1 MNDELFLEKVRE
13 RGALT
18 SPDQARAVAE
28 AVLEALGE
36 LLFDR
41 DRLRLAEA
49 LPTPFGEALR
59 RGAPG
64 QDFGLEEFYRR
75 VQRREGVAPGFGV
88 EHAQAVCLAIAA
100 ALGEELTVYLV
111 RRLPDELAPL
121 FRRRRL
127 EPTLP
132 PDVHHTP
139 QVAAGY
145 GSTLSSGRFGSRDPV
160 AEHHRPRG

>member
-1 MNDELFLEKVRE
+1 MHDELFLEKIRE

-18 SPDQARAVAE
+18 SPEQARAVAE
-28 AVLEALGE
+28 ATLEAVGE
-36 LLFDR
+36 LLVDR
-41 DRLRLAEA
+41 DRLRLAQA

-64 QDFGLEEFYRR
+64 QDFDLEDFYRR

-111 RRLPDELAPL
+111 RRLPDEFAPL
-121 FRRRRL
+121 FSRRRF
-127 EPTLP
+127 EPTAP
-132 PDVHHTP
+132 PDAHHTAP
-139 QVAAGY
+139 QVAAGF
-145 GSTLSSGRFGSRDPV
+145 GSTLSTGRFGSRDPV
-160 AEHHRPRG
+160 AEHHRR

>member
-1 MNDELFLEKVRE
+1 MNDEFFLEKVRE

-18 SPDQARAVAE
+18 SPEQARAVAE
-28 AVLEALGE
+28 ATLEALGE
-36 LLFDR
+36 QLFDR
-41 DRLRLAEA
+41 DRIRLAEA
-49 LPTPFGEALR
+49 LPAPFGEALR

-64 QDFGLEEFYRR
+64 QDFGLDDFYRR

-111 RRLPDELAPL
+111 RRLPDEFAPL

-127 EPTLP
+127 EPTVP
-132 PDVHHTP
+132 PDAHHAP

-145 GSTLSSGRFGSRDPV
+145 GRTLSTGRFGSRDPL
-160 AEHHRPRG
+160 AEHQRSRG